1 MKQIILKQTKYALG
15 LVAALA
21 LPSCAEKKDNNANAD
36 DPAPKEEKE
45 KKVDTPAGLTD
56 ELVVQ
61 MNVFADVM
69 GTVKDKASAE
79 EAVKKI
85 NGVCDAFEAIA
96 VRLDKLETPSEEENH
111 SLEEKMNKASEAMT
125 QKIMASMGALQGN
138 AEAGA
143 VIVPALDE
151 FSKRMEKLK
160 PILDR
165 FGMKEDEVKH

>member
-15 LVAALA
+15 LLAALA

-69 GTVKDKASAE
+69 GTVKNKASAE
-79 EAVKKI
+79 EAVKKNQRRLRRI
-85 NGVCDAFEAIA
+85 RGNCCTSRQ
-96 VRLDKLETPSEEENH
+96 VRNS
-111 SLEEKMNKASEAMT
+111 
-125 QKIMASMGALQGN
+125 
-138 AEAGA
+138 
-143 VIVPALDE
+143 
-151 FSKRMEKLK
+151 
-160 PILDR
+160 
-165 FGMKEDEVKH
+165 